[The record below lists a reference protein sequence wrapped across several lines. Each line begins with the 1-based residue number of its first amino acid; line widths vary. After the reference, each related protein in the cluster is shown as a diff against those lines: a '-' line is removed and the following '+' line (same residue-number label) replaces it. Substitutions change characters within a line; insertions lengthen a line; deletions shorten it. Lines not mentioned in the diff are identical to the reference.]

1 MKAETETG
9 VMLSRI
15 KEQPGLPGAGR
26 GTDGPLSGSPIV
38 LLV

>member
-9 VMLSRI
+9 MMPSQI

-26 GTDGPLSGSPIV
+26 GIDGSFPGSPIV